1 MFRNV
6 FAVKPLKILGQF
18 IELKTQSSL
27 YHEAIL
33 CYVLT
38 YQSLGRLWGSLAVED
53 HLWSI
58 LRIIC
63 DLYCTEHLLSEKL
76 LAVC

>member
-1 MFRNV
+1 MFKNI

-27 YHEAIL
+27 YYKAIL

-38 YQSLGRLWGSLAVED
+38 Y
-53 HLWSI
+53 
-58 LRIIC
+58 
-63 DLYCTEHLLSEKL
+63 
-76 LAVC
+76 